1 MDVKVA
7 SVRFSPM
14 GKAYHFDAVKVAEVR
29 KGDFVV
35 VETARGWQ
43 LGQVVD
49 LPVKPNQSAE
59 GGLKQIDRI
68 ASARDLAM
76 RQTWQ
81 AKETEAVEKARQ
93 RAAELKLHGVKIIAA
108 EYTFDGARLSFSF
121 STESEDKVELK
132 SLRSD
137 MQKQFVPAQV
147 EIRQIGPRDVA
158 RVFNGIGACGLE
170 HRCCSTFLTEFSS
183 ISIRMAKE
191 QGISLTPSE
200 ITGICG
206 RLRCCLNYEYE
217 QYCSMRQELPRK
229 NKRVMTPV
237 GEGKVLDVA
246 ILRQRVIVELPD
258 LGRREFAKEEITL
271 IADDAP
277 PAPPR
282 EVPPAP
288 FRPTRPENPRP
299 FHANRPDR
307 PHTGTT
313 EQSNATKQDLPAI
326 PFRNGQPQAGS
337 QAGKKPA
344 ESNEKSG
351 RPGRR
356 FFNRNKKK
364 PAAPK

>member
-1 MDVKVA
+1 
-7 SVRFSPM
+7 M
-14 GKAYHFDAVKVAEVR
+14 GKAYHFDAVKVGEVR

-49 LPVKPNQSAE
+49 LPVKPNPSSE
-59 GGLKQIDRI
+59 SGLKQIDRI
-68 ASARDLAM
+68 ASASDLAK
-76 RQTWQ
+76 RQSWQ
-81 AKETEAVEKARQ
+81 AKEADAVEKARQ
-93 RAAELKLHGVKIIAA
+93 RASELKLKGIKIISA

-121 STESEDKVELK
+121 STETEDKVELK

-137 MQKQFVPAQV
+137 MQKQFAPSQV

-170 HRCCSTFLTEFSS
+170 NRCCSTFLTEFSS

-217 QYCSMRQELPRK
+217 QYCAMRQDLPRK

-237 GEGKVLDVA
+237 GEGKVHDVA

-258 LGRREFAKEEITL
+258 LGRREFGKDEITL

-282 EVPPAP
+282 EVPPAGFHP
-288 FRPTRPENPRP
+288 PRHDAP
-299 FHANRPDR
+299 RSGQQSR
-307 PHTGTT
+307 T
-313 EQSNATKQDLPAI
+313 EQQRQNSSNQNTHYQQNQPAI
-326 PFRNGQPQAGS
+326 PFQNGKQPEVS
-337 QAGKKPA
+337 PENGKTQNKPG
-344 ESNEKSG
+344 K
-351 RPGRR
+351 PGRR
-356 FFNRNKKK
+356 FLNRNKKRQN
-364 PAAPK
+364 PPSQ